1 MSIPI
6 DNYIDVNVEVTSA
19 LVGER
24 DFSGL
29 LFTTDAM
36 KETVPESLKEIK
48 TKYSG
53 DSAKAVSLTYSEI
66 VALFDEESKT
76 AEFAAKYFGYSAVGS
91 SPRVL
96 NVAKYTI
103 GSEKTA
109 FDSVTK
115 DFTNFGSVAFLYANS
130 DIVGEV
136 TPPTNRISTIAS
148 AAGNLGVAFIATVN
162 KGENYPDS
170 LTHENVHTV
179 IGNPEDGVNYAA
191 WMPMAWYA
199 SVNYNSP
206 NASGSINYKQFSGE
220 IATIDSPEGKTAADT
235 ANVNYIGQV
244 QVYGSNIAFYQRGI
258 NGDGKTELGVF
269 RDTVWLKS
277 YIESAWFNLAGG
289 MKKIPANAAG
299 AGYVYSLV
307 TEAASKAVTNGVIL
321 VDKPLSVSAKS
332 TITMYAGDAGAAD
345 TVQTQGFYVTT
356 KLVETDGKYACQYL
370 LIYAKADSI
379 FKVEG
384 THVLV

>member
-29 LFTTDAM
+29 LFTTEAM
-36 KETVPESLKEIK
+36 KETVPDSLANVK
-48 TKYSG
+48 TAYSG
-53 DSAKAVSLTYSEI
+53 TSAKAVSLTYSEI
-66 VALFDEESKT
+66 AALFDANSKT
-76 AEFAAKYFGYSAVGS
+76 VKFAAKYFGYSAAGS

-96 NVAKYTI
+96 NIAKYTV
-103 GSEKTA
+103 GSESTA
-109 FDSVTK
+109 FNSVIQ
-115 DFTNFGSVAFLYANS
+115 DFTNFGSVAFLGGN
-130 DIVGEV
+130 DD
-136 TPPTNRISTIAS
+136 TNDSIDPLAS
-148 AAGNLGVAFIATVN
+148 AAGNLGVAFIATVDA
-162 KGENYPDS
+162 GDAYPDFA
-170 LTHENVHTV
+170 THENVHTV

-206 NASGSINYKQFSGE
+206 NASGSINYKQFGGE
-220 IATIDSPEGKTAADT
+220 TATINTSAGKSAADT

-289 MKKIPANAAG
+289 MKKIPANASG

-384 THVLV
+384 THTLV

>member
-29 LFTTDAM
+29 LFTTEAM
-36 KETVPESLKEIK
+36 KETVPESLAKVK
-48 TKYSG
+48 TAYSG
-53 DSAKAVSLTYSEI
+53 ESAKSVSLTYSEI
-66 VALFDEESKT
+66 AALFDEESKT
-76 AEFAAKYFGYSAVGS
+76 VKFAAKYFGYSAVGS

-103 GSEKTA
+103 GSEKAA

-115 DFTNFGSVAFLYANS
+115 DFTNFGSVTFLGGGS
-130 DIVGEV
+130 E
-136 TPPTNRISTIAS
+136 TNDSIATIAS

-162 KGENYPDS
+162 AGDTYPDFS
-170 LTHENVHTV
+170 THANIHTV

-220 IATIDSPEGKTAADT
+220 TATIDTATGKTAADT

-289 MKKIPANAAG
+289 MKKIPANATG
-299 AGYVYSLV
+299 AGFVYSLV

-321 VDKPLSVSAKS
+321 VDKPLSVTAKS
-332 TITMYAGDAGAAD
+332 TITMYTGDAGAAD
-345 TVQTQGFYVTT
+345 TVQTQGFYITT
-356 KLVETDGKYACQYL
+356 KLVEIDGKFTCQYL
-370 LIYAKADSI
+370 LVYAKADSI